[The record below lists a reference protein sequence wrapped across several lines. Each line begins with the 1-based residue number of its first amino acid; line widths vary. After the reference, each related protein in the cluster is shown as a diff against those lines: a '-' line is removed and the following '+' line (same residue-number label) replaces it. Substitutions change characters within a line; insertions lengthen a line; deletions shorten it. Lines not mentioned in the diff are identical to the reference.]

1 MAHVKMLKGS
11 QIVEYRVHSETLKLN
26 KFHWLNVGFESIWNV
41 YENKQSLVKTRSL
54 IWAVSFIPA
63 GSSFGLI

>member
-11 QIVEYRVHSETLKLN
+11 QIVEYSETLKLN

-41 YENKQSLVKTRSL
+41 CY
-54 IWAVSFIPA
+54 
-63 GSSFGLI
+63 

>member
-1 MAHVKMLKGS
+1 MLKGS
-11 QIVEYRVHSETLKLN
+11 QIVEYRVHSETLKQISLA
-26 KFHWLNVGFESIWNV
+26 KRWIWKHLKCLLLV

>member
-26 KFHWLNVGFESIWNV
+26 KFHWLNVGFESIWNIC
-41 YENKQSLVKTRSL
+41 Y
-54 IWAVSFIPA
+54 
-63 GSSFGLI
+63 